1 MPQSYRS
8 LVGMTGCSFQFG
20 LPRASQANTK
30 SFAVGVPV
38 KSTSVTASAP
48 AWVVM
53 LLSYGAA
60 SIELSAVCIEVW
72 SAAPLAGFTIFFL
85 LPPTLASLSL
95 LIIEGSADPS

>member
-60 SIELSAVCIEVW
+60 SIELSAVCIEVGL
-72 SAAPLAGFTIFFL
+72 AASLRRIYDFL
-85 LPPTLASLSL
+85 LVAPDVGVFE
-95 LIIEGSADPS
+95 LIDY